1 MLEQRQRETAA
12 KFVGGPAVRDRLWTR
27 HFTLVCL
34 SQLLNYCNNMPLYV
48 AFPVYL
54 TGLGYT
60 TEMVGIAMAAFSTV
74 SFLVRPLVG
83 AGVDRLSPK
92 WVFVGGGLALALA
105 SGSYLLPAL
114 AVLMVGRMIHGV
126 GWAAINTAGGALA
139 AEASPPARRGEGLG
153 YFSMMP
159 SIAATIMPAFGLWL
173 IATAGA
179 PSLFALSA
187 VLGLVGAGLALALHE
202 LPRKARPR
210 PAGGLWSSMVERGS
224 LLPAGI
230 LTTVATAQP
239 AVTTY
244 LVLVAQ
250 DRGLDNVP
258 LLFVATG
265 LAMVAAQFLSWL
277 SDVFGRAPV
286 IALSIGLNLLG
297 VPFMMVAQ
305 DGVLLTLGAVIMS
318 GGSALAY
325 PALMA
330 LAVDRTPPQNRG
342 AAIATFTAAF
352 QVGNGLGA
360 ILLGVAIARWGYDGM
375 FLATIA
381 VLLVGVVVLALNWQA
396 AGSRRL
402 EPAAP

>member
-1 MLEQRQRETAA
+1 LEQRQGEAAARAVAVPAARE
-12 KFVGGPAVRDRLWTR
+12 GLWTR

-34 SQLLNYCNNMPLYV
+34 AQLLNYCNNMPLYV

-54 TGLGYT
+54 TGLGHS

-83 AGVDRLSPK
+83 AGVDRLSAK
-92 WVFVGGGLALALA
+92 WVFVGGALALALA

-114 AVLMVGRMIHGV
+114 AVLLVGRMIHGV
-126 GWAAINTAGGALA
+126 GWAAINTAGGVLA
-139 AEASPPARRGEGLG
+139 AEASPPTRRGEGLG

-159 SIAATIMPAFGLWL
+159 SIASTIMPAFGLWL
-173 IATAGA
+173 IATAGE
-179 PSLFALSA
+179 PTLFMLSA
-187 VLGLVGAGLALALHE
+187 VLGLIGAALALALRE
-202 LPRKARPR
+202 PPRSARPR
-210 PAGGLWSSMVERGS
+210 PAGGLWRSMVERGS

-250 DRGLDNVP
+250 DRGLENVP

-265 LAMVAAQFLSWL
+265 LAMVGAQFLSWL
-277 SDVFGRAPV
+277 SDVLGRAPV

-297 VPFMMVAQ
+297 VPVMMVAH
-305 DGVLLTLGAVIMS
+305 DGVLLTLGAVIMAA
-318 GGSALAY
+318 GGALAY

-330 LAVDRTPPQNRG
+330 LAIDRTPPANRG
-342 AAIATFTAAF
+342 AAMATFTAAF

-360 ILLGVAIARWGYDGM
+360 ILLGFAIARWGYDGM
-375 FLATIA
+375 FLTTIA

-402 EPAAP
+402 GPAA